1 MGKAG
6 RRRWRIKGTHTLRE
20 SVAKRVFQFASQVV
34 RGVGGECEVGNQAR
48 RHLMVHDTLTGG
60 GSAQ

>member
-20 SVAKRVFQFASQVV
+20 SVAKRVFQFASQV
-34 RGVGGECEVGNQAR
+34 RGEECEVGNQAR